1 MKNASVQ
8 RSTFGKHGLEF
19 LCDAAGM
26 VHLTIEAARGAGLT
40 IGEARLHARHNRQAL
55 AKIRAKC
62 SPRYA
67 LEQAAGRAYTARN
80 RGAYRQAKAQEAEA
94 LATLDKR
101 AMRPHEKLGPPAVRV
116 DFGWEAFA
124 RVVESKRGETVE
136 AFSRRVA
143 EVRTEVARRSLGV
156 LGMHVDRLACVVE
169 SAETTAAEAAEAYAQ
184 AQKLAE
190 WARKAAEV
198 APVAERVERVESS
211 IARAAAAMGA
221 R

>member
-67 LEQAAGRAYTARN
+67 LEQAIDRA
-80 RGAYRQAKAQEAEA
+80 EDA
-94 LATLDKR
+94 LSLIHISEPT
-101 AMRPHEKLGPPAVRV
+101 RP
-116 DFGWEAFA
+116 
-124 RVVESKRGETVE
+124 
-136 AFSRRVA
+136 
-143 EVRTEVARRSLGV
+143 
-156 LGMHVDRLACVVE
+156 
-169 SAETTAAEAAEAYAQ
+169 Y
-184 AQKLAE
+184 
-190 WARKAAEV
+190 
-198 APVAERVERVESS
+198 
-211 IARAAAAMGA
+211 
-221 R
+221 